1 MNALA
6 VIRNRWHQ
14 ARLLLCLFLLCGG
27 LLSHPASAQASRTA
41 EGKSVNERS
50 TPINA
55 VPEKREQEK
64 DENEAFR
71 HSAMVQ
77 KLGHMVGMNPDAA
90 ATTFTVLN
98 FVLLAVGVGWIVVK
112 TLPKAFRDRSSA
124 IQKHLVDARTAT
136 EEAGARLKAV
146 EARLGKLDDEI
157 AHMRHQAATE
167 ADREDQRVRSAMEQE
182 TAKILAAADSEIQAA
197 TATARRE
204 LQRHAAELA
213 IEQAARRL
221 VVTAET
227 DRQLV
232 ESFAQRLGTDKGG
245 QN

>member
-1 MNALA
+1 M
-6 VIRNRWHQ
+6 I
-14 ARLLLCLFLLCGG
+14 ARMMRRKNWQRVVLLLCLCMLCGG
-27 LLSHPASAQASRTA
+27 FLSRPARAQASTA
-41 EGKSVNERS
+41 GEGKSVNERS

-98 FVLLAVGVGWIVVK
+98 FILLAAGVGWIVVK

-136 EEAGARLKAV
+136 EEASARLKAV
-146 EARLGKLDDEI
+146 EARLGRLDDEI
-157 AHMRHQAATE
+157 AHMRDQAASE
-167 ADREDQRVRSAMEQE
+167 ADREDQRVRGAMEQE

-197 TATARRE
+197 TESARRE

-213 IEQAARRL
+213 IDQAARRL
-221 VVTAET
+221 VVSAET